1 MKKLY
6 SFFILFF
13 FCLTSFSCSSRAS
26 LAHQR
31 PLPSL
36 PEPIKIEKPIRL
48 ALVLGAGGSRGM
60 AHIGVIEE
68 LEKANIPIDLII
80 GSSIGSFVGA
90 LYANNPDIDALK
102 EKVMNIKSSKLIH
115 WNPFSMRGG
124 LWKTKSIKS
133 FLEKEIG
140 SAKFT
145 DLQIP
150 LKVVTT
156 NLLDGDVVILAGGEL
171 IPGICASCAVPFCF
185 QPVPIYGRLCADGG
199 LVDPVP
205 IQSAKEHNPKLIV
218 AVDLSGV
225 IIGKVPKNIYEITKR
240 SINIANIKHS
250 DQSCKE
256 ADVVIKPQIDCATN
270 FFDNSKGYE
279 IYLAGKEAA
288 KKALPEIQKKL
299 RELEELPNSE

>member
-1 MKKLY
+1 MKKFLTF
-6 SFFILFF
+6 SILILF
-13 FCLTSFSCSSRAS
+13 CLGSFSCSSRAS
-26 LAHQR
+26 LAYQK

-36 PEPIKIEKPIRL
+36 PEPIQIDKPVRV

-60 AHIGVIEE
+60 AHIGVLEE
-68 LEKANIPIDLII
+68 LEKADIPIDLIV

-90 LYANNPDIDALK
+90 LYAYDPHIDSLK

-124 LWKTKSIKS
+124 LWKTKAIKS
-133 FLEKEIG
+133 FLENELGPAEFK
-140 SAKFT
+140 

-150 LKVVTT
+150 LKIIAT
-156 NLLDGDVVILAGGEL
+156 NLLDGDAVTLAGGEL

-185 QPVPIYGRLCADGG
+185 QPVALYGRLCADGC

-205 IQSAKEHNPKLIV
+205 IQSAKEHKPKLII
-218 AVDLSGV
+218 AVDLSGIV
-225 IIGKVPKNIYEITKR
+225 AGNAPKNIYQITKR

-250 DQSCKE
+250 NHACKD
-256 ADVVIKPQIDCATN
+256 ADVVIKPHIDCGTN

-288 KKALPEIQKKL
+288 RKALPEIQRKL
-299 RELEELPNSE
+299 AEKEEILASK